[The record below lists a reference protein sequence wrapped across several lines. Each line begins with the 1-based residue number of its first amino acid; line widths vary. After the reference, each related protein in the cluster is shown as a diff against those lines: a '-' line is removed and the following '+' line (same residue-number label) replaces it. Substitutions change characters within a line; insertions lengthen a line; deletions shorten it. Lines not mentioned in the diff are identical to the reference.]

1 MGKYLVIG
9 NPVEHS
15 VSPIIQNTILKYLGL
30 PYEYGLERVY
40 PSELKEFVMGF
51 IPSGGCGFNV
61 TVPHKRKV
69 MDYVNGLSLESRII
83 GAVNTVCVKSG
94 MLFGYN
100 TDAEGFIRQLQSDHI
115 RVENSR
121 VKIIGAGGAAR
132 SVAYAVH
139 KYGARTIKIY
149 NRTFA
154 QAKEVCNMIGDR
166 TCAHE
171 LTEFTPDFCDIL
183 VNTTSVGLHP
193 DVDASPI
200 ENLDG
205 LLPHTAVIDI
215 IYNPVKT
222 KFLKMAEA
230 RGNPIF
236 NGLKMLIYQ
245 GMLANDLWFG
255 KNSVDNQVLFDEILK
270 KIKDKGLLQDA
281 K

>member
-15 VSPIIQNTILKYLGL
+15 VSPIIQNTIFKYLGL
-30 PYEYGLERVY
+30 PYDYGMERVY
-40 PSELKEFVMGF
+40 PRELKQFVMGF
-51 IPSGGCGFNV
+51 VPNGGCGFNV

-69 MDYVNGLSLESRII
+69 MDYVNGISLESRII

-100 TDAEGFIRQLQSDHI
+100 TDAEGFIKQLQSDHI

-132 SVAYAVH
+132 AIAYALH
-139 KYGARTIKIY
+139 KYKARTIKIY
-149 NRTFA
+149 NRTFEP
-154 QAKEVCNMIGDR
+154 AKEICNMVGDR
-166 TCAHE
+166 TCAYQ
-171 LTEFTPDFCDIL
+171 LAEFTPDFCDIL
-183 VNTTSVGLHP
+183 INTTSVGLFP
-193 DVDASPI
+193 NIECSPV

-205 LLPHTAVIDI
+205 LLPHTAVVDI
-215 IYNPVKT
+215 IYNPPKT
-222 KFLKMAEA
+222 KFMQMAEA
-230 RGNPIF
+230 RGNPTF

-255 KNSVDNQVLFDEILK
+255 GNTVDNKVLFDEILK
-270 KIKDKGLLQDA
+270 NIKDKGILNNA
-281 K
+281 